1 MKVFLGSDHAG
12 VEMKDM
18 LRGYL
23 TEKGFEVEDL
33 GPEGAD
39 SVDYPDYG
47 AAVGRAV
54 IAEPGSYGV
63 LICGTGIGIGM
74 AAHKVKGVR
83 AAVVHNEFTARA
95 AKEHNN
101 ANVISFGARVIDDEM
116 ARKIVDEFF
125 GAEFE
130 GGRHERR
137 VEKIM
142 QLEN

>member
-23 TEKGFEVEDL
+23 IEKGFEVEDL

>member
-23 TEKGFEVEDL
+23 IEKGFEVEDL

-54 IAEPGSYGV
+54 ITESGSYGV